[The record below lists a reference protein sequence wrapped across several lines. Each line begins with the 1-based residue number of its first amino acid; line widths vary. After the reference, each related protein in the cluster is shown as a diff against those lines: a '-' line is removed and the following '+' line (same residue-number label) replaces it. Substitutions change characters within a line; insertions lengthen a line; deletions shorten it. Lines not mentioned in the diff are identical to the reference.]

1 MRHIAFAAAFVLAV
15 AASAQE
21 KAKPTEPIATDR
33 PDFTESGLVVP
44 AGWLQTETGFT
55 YQFLRHGSNF
65 GAPEAL
71 LRYGLNSRAE
81 LRLGLPN
88 FGVQRLGGDKFSGFG
103 DTYLGTKLQIGP
115 LKNGDDLSLIL
126 AAFLPTGAASQSSDS
141 VDPDVKLCYSR
152 PLTPRTSLSV
162 MEYAAYTT
170 DERGRT
176 LVFQQTAS
184 VGFELTEKFAAFTEY
199 AGTFGARLAPD
210 HVAHAGFT
218 YQPTANSQYDI
229 HFGFS
234 MNGPERAPFVAAGY
248 SFRF

>member
-1 MRHIAFAAAFVLAV
+1 MKGIAFGLALALAAAV
-15 AASAQE
+15 SAQE

-71 LRYGLNSRAE
+71 FRYGLSSHAE

-88 FGVQRLGGDKFSGFG
+88 FGTQRLRGEKFSGFG

-126 AAFLPTGAASQSSDS
+126 AAFLPTGAASQTSDS

-152 PLTPRTSLSV
+152 PLARRTSLSV
-162 MEYAAYTT
+162 MEYGAYTT
-170 DERGRT
+170 DERGR
-176 LVFQQTAS
+176 LWVFQQTAS
-184 VGFELTEKFAAFTEY
+184 IGFELSEKIAAFTEY
-199 AGTFGARLAPD
+199 AGTFSARSAPD
-210 HVAHAGFT
+210 HIAHAGFT

-234 MNGPERAPFVAAGY
+234 MNGPEKAPFVAAGY